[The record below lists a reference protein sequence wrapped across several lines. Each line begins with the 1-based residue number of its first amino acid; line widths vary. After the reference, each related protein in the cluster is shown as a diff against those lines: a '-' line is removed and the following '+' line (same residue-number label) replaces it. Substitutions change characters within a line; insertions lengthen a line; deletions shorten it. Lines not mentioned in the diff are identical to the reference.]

1 MTTSNLINKLNKMN
15 ITHSIV
21 DINGF
26 NQDIKFTINGMLFA
40 AGFTTQSNVIEDFC
54 REIYFDDVNQ
64 EMQRR
69 FFDNFNKCLK
79 YATR

>member
-1 MTTSNLINKLNKMN
+1 MTTTNLITKLNKMN

-26 NQDIKFTINGMLFA
+26 NQDIKFTINGIVFK
-40 AGFTTQSNVIEDFC
+40 AGFTTQSNVIQDFC
-54 REIYFDDVNQ
+54 REICFDNVNQ

-69 FFDNFNKCLK
+69 FFDNFNKILK
-79 YATR
+79 YTK

>member
-1 MTTSNLINKLNKMN
+1 MTTTNLITKLNKMN
-15 ITHSIV
+15 INHSII

-26 NQDIKFTINGMLFA
+26 NQDIKFIINGMVFK
-40 AGFTTQSNVIEDFC
+40 AGFTTQSNIIEDFC
-54 REIYFDDVNQ
+54 REISFDKVNQ

-79 YATR
+79 YATI